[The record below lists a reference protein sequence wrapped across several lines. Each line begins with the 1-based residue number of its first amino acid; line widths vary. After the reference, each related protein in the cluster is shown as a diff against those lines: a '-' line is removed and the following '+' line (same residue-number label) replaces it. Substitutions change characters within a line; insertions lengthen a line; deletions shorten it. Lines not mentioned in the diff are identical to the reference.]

1 MWMIWSLLPS
11 SSILHNNL
19 VKFGEVAED
28 QKHGCNTS
36 DEVTEPI
43 RCCNQSPKLIPVWT
57 EHAISFIVS
66 CIWTLDPQL
75 VALFGKALVT
85 WKGRA
90 SLEVLGHCGKAL
102 RASIS
107 TLLLVYSMPPASRY
121 DEISQASSSYHHIF
135 PFMMDWNCKSK

>member
-1 MWMIWSLLPS
+1 MNDLLFITSFFYSAQQSCEIW
-11 SSILHNNL
+11 
-19 VKFGEVAED
+19 EVAED

-75 VALFGKALVT
+75 VLLFGKALVT

-90 SLEVLGHCGKAL
+90 SLEVLGHCGEAL
-102 RASIS
+102 EGFYFNPTSRLFYASCQQI
-107 TLLLVYSMPPASRY
+107 
-121 DEISQASSSYHHIF
+121 
-135 PFMMDWNCKSK
+135 